1 MGKGTSMG
9 DKTRRLEP
17 VEEKLLHL
25 LGEEITV
32 SEEILFFA
40 ESTCGLDPEE
50 LESALKDPRFEEREA
65 LLALIFTPDMGVRT
79 ALEPLLPAEPAYTST
94 EIDVLVD
101 NLAHQIDALHLLL
114 ADKIRFALPVES
126 DDLGYYVAKLYLDRS
141 ISQEIIEALTQCF
154 SPETVVAC
162 RLVIRFRGNTHSVEE
177 TDFLRHFIT
186 KSRAYEEIFAELF
199 SLVLLLLAERGEAES
214 IADYFLSRRRQLI
227 RTLREIREFEQKR
240 DHYSMEYLMM
250 QRYRVPHESE
260 EHTLGQ
266 LQMLTIVTD
275 AILGL
280 PPDPSLQADFRNLG
294 TYGRGTDLS
303 DIIRVLS

>member
-1 MGKGTSMG
+1 MG
-9 DKTRRLEP
+9 DKTGRLELA
-17 VEEKLLHL
+17 EEKLLHL

-40 ESTCGLDPEE
+40 ESTCGLYPEE

-65 LLALIFTPDMGVRT
+65 LLALILTPDMAVRKAVET
-79 ALEPLLPAEPAYTST
+79 LLPTEPACTST

-101 NLAHQIDALHLLL
+101 NLAHQIDALHLRL
-114 ADKIRFALPVES
+114 ADRHRFALPVES

-141 ISQEIIEALTQCF
+141 ISQGLIEALNECF
-154 SPETVVAC
+154 SPETVIAC
-162 RLVIRFRGNTHSVEE
+162 RLAIRFRGDAHSVED

-186 KSRAYEEIFAELF
+186 KSQAYEELFVELF

-214 IADYFLSRRRQLI
+214 IEEYFLSRRRQLI
-227 RTLREIREFEQKR
+227 KTLREIKEFEQKR

-266 LQMLTIVTD
+266 LQILTIVTD

-294 TYGRGTDLS
+294 TYGRGTDMS